1 MWMTEGALEALTV
14 ELSNL
19 ENGRELSQVDQ
30 ARVIE
35 LRRQIAEADTSEKPD
50 DGLVEPGMR
59 ITVRF
64 DDDAEESFLLT
75 DREAPGE
82 RTVSPDAPIGAAIN
96 GRHVGDVVTYSAPS
110 GASLTVSILGAT
122 PHAA

>member
-1 MWMTEGALEALTV
+1 MWMTQAALEALTV

-19 ENGRELSQVDQ
+19 ENARGRSQRDQ
-30 ARVIE
+30 ARAIE

-50 DGLVEPGMR
+50 DGRVEPGMR
-59 ITVRF
+59 ITVQF
-64 DDDAEESFLLT
+64 GDEVEESFLLT
-75 DREAPGE
+75 DRDTPGE
-82 RTVSPDAPIGAAIN
+82 RTVSPKSPIGAAIN
-96 GRHVGDVVTYSAPS
+96 GSQVGDVVIYSAPS